1 MNRILIAGGAGFIG
15 SHLCESLVNDNKI
28 YCLDDLSTGN
38 VSNLKNIINHPNFK
52 LIVGDVCDPINIQ
65 VDQIYNL
72 ASPASLI
79 HYQKSPIKTFK
90 TNVLGSMNLLNVA
103 AENRAKILLA
113 STSEVYG
120 DPLIKVQDELYTG
133 NVNTIG
139 PRACYDEGKRAAET
153 LYTDYYRTYNIEI
166 RIARIFN
173 TFGPNMD
180 QGDGR
185 VISNFICQAI
195 KNDPITIFGDGS
207 QTRSF
212 CYVVDTVNGL
222 IKLMNSNYNKPVNIG
237 NTQTKTVK
245 GLAEIVVKKLNSESK
260 IKYMPLPQDDPKQ
273 RIPDI
278 TLAKQLFDF
287 DPSYSFD
294 SGLEETVVYF
304 KDLLGV

>member
-52 LIVGDVCDPINIQ
+52 LIVGDVCDPINIE

-72 ASPASLI
+72 ASPASPI

-103 AENRAKILLA
+103 VENRAKILLA

-153 LYTDYYRTYNIEI
+153 LYTDYYRTYNIQI